1 VFLTDCG
8 RRAQRAATSASA
20 RSASNDARSLRFGLH
35 AAPAMRPLRTFLAV
49 LFACLLAGCVAGNG
63 KSGCDAGCQRD
74 REITSAIESAMR
86 ERSALPDWQVQVQT
100 EAGIVYLHG
109 LVDTIVQKDAI
120 EAIARATPG
129 VLGVENALNLRA
141 SSR

>member
-1 VFLTDCG
+1 L
-8 RRAQRAATSASA
+8 
-20 RSASNDARSLRFGLH
+20 RSDLH
-35 AAPAMRPLRTFLAV
+35 AAPTTRALRVFLAV
-49 LFACLLAGCVAGNG
+49 LFGCLLAGCVAGNG
-63 KSGCDAGCQRD
+63 KSGCDAGCQQD
-74 REITSAIESAMR
+74 REITSAIESAIR
-86 ERSALPDWQVQVQT
+86 ERAALPDWEVQVQT
-100 EAGIVYLHG
+100 EHGIVYLHG